1 MNRVGDTSHVGLRTV
16 HTDKVPLR
24 LRVHKSNTA
33 FYCQLINDVDHVT
46 IMSCSSRTSC
56 DKKVKKRSFNVS
68 DVICVGEEMGKK
80 MLKLGISSAVFD
92 RAGYKYH
99 GKISAFAD
107 SVRKTGVKL

>member
-1 MNRVGDTSHVGLRTV
+1 MNRVGNILRVGLRTV

-24 LRVHKSNTA
+24 LRVYKSNTA
-33 FYCQLINDVDHVT
+33 FYCQLINDVDHIT
-46 IMSCSSRTSC
+46 IMSCSSKASC
-56 DKKVKKRSFNVS
+56 DKKVKRRSFNVN

-80 MLKLGISSAVFD
+80 MLKLGINSAVFD